1 MIDEP
6 ILALP
11 VPKRTYQYP
20 LLRWGGHQYGLMMKH
35 EHKTTHKAITI
46 LPMSV
51 AM

>member
-20 LLRWGGHQYGLMMKH
+20 LRWGGHQYGLMMKQ
-35 EHKTTHKAITI
+35 EQKTTHKAITI
-46 LPMSV
+46 VPMSV